1 VSSAAHGNWSQS
13 PLLTIVAG
21 CSSASKGRSSPCSLR
36 CAWLRSRSAPLT
48 RSARPAVLD
57 ARSAPR
63 NGPFSLTKEWLIEQR
78 PSQRESAVTSFC
90 SQNADQT
97 RMGDRLSRGKFGAV
111 STAAG
116 KFGVV
121 STASSPI
128 PMPRR
133 FPFAQANH
141 GLQTRIRRSMRLRT
155 MMPYSSGASWGTKG
169 AGPIL
174 MAASCSQS
182 LVRHPAHLGRFQASA
197 PITSRL
203 VPHVFPVSLRSVGLR
218 RGQAG
223 TFGNHAVLDVA
234 P

>member
-1 VSSAAHGNWSQS
+1 
-13 PLLTIVAG
+13 
-21 CSSASKGRSSPCSLR
+21 
-36 CAWLRSRSAPLT
+36 
-48 RSARPAVLD
+48 LD
-57 ARSAPR
+57 AKTAAQGVIIARDFTHDPGRPR
-63 NGPFSLTKEWLIEQR
+63 PNTG
-78 PSQRESAVTSFC
+78 
-90 SQNADQT
+90 QT
-97 RMGDRLSRGKFGAV
+97 RMGDRLSRGKFDAV